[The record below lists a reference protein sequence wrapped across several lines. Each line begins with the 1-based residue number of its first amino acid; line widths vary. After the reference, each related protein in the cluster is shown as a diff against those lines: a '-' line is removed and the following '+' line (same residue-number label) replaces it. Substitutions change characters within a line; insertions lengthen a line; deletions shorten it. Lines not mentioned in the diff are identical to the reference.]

1 MQVIAVRRIHGT
13 HRFLLTLVYHLP
25 TPYSEPTLSETKQPP
40 DPIDSDA
47 LTSEEFDVFDQ
58 VLDDM
63 RTRDDEVPQ
72 WEFCE
77 GFMTAVLCTR
87 RVD

>member
-1 MQVIAVRRIHGT
+1 M
-13 HRFLLTLVYHLP
+13 
-25 TPYSEPTLSETKQPP
+25 SETKQPP

-87 RVD
+87 RNPSCL